1 MLESDSQLLLTN
13 DLTVLCV
20 YNDLRILYLSRDE
33 HGKLTQPGKK
43 LCEDKAEITLS
54 RKEDSLSKWKDGYVF
69 FSLWR
74 KSIKVHTA

>member
-43 LCEDKAEITLS
+43 LREHKAEDTLS
-54 RKEDSLSKWKDGYVF
+54 RKEDSLSK
-69 FSLWR
+69 
-74 KSIKVHTA
+74 